1 LAFNFA
7 STADKSKETEVVDC
21 DVIIVGGGPVGLFL
35 AAELGQRGVSV
46 EVFDAKPST
55 SSHPAANAN
64 SARTMEHFR
73 RIGISA
79 AVRASGLPGDYAP
92 DVAYLTSIVG
102 HELARLNQP
111 SSQTAVEWAQ
121 SHAFTWATPE
131 PPHRCSQLY
140 VEPLLL
146 EAARRHANCRV
157 HFGAR
162 VLDFIQDDDGV
173 TATMEIDAM
182 EDRAAQTRTLTAR
195 YLVGCDGPRS
205 FVRKSLGLSYRGVAG
220 EKREFMGGQMDAV
233 YFYAPDIYRVCPHAP
248 AWQYWTFGAKQR
260 ALVIAVDG
268 TGHFVMNVQTREGES
283 LNEADVKRRIA
294 EAIGADISFEVK
306 SSSRW
311 TAGFALVAERFSVG
325 RVFLAGDS
333 AHLFTPTGGLGYNT
347 GIEDA
352 ANLAWKLEAMI
363 KGVAGEALGASYE
376 AERRPA
382 ALRNTA
388 FARSFADSI
397 GTVQMPAGAHEV
409 GPAGDAARA
418 AVGAYLKFHATAEFV
433 IPGVHLGTRYETSP
447 LLKAEPGAPSPDT
460 ANLYVPC
467 ARPGHRAPH
476 VWLAD
481 GGSLYDRF
489 GPGFTLLCIGE
500 VGVDIESDGA
510 YLNAAAML
518 PGLTVVRIS
527 EVAVAQLYKA
537 AFVLIRPDQHVAW
550 RGSVLADDFA
560 ASVLR
565 TVGHSPE
572 QAALLTAQAYTRPR
586 ERCRFS
592 RAPRCVATGS

>member
-1 LAFNFA
+1 MRLT
-7 STADKSKETEVVDC
+7 SHPQQVKQGDEVVDC

-46 EVFDAKPST
+46 EVFDAKPGTST
-55 SSHPAANAN
+55 HPAANAN

-79 AVRASGLPGDYAP
+79 AVRELGLPGDYPA
-92 DVAYLTSIVG
+92 DVAYFTSIAG

-111 SSQTAVEWAQ
+111 SSQAAVEWAKM
-121 SHAFTWATPE
+121 HAFTWATPE

-140 VEPLLL
+140 VEPVLL
-146 EAARRHANCRV
+146 EAARRHANCQV
-157 HFGAR
+157 HFSSR
-162 VLDFIQDDDGV
+162 VLDFVQSDQGV
-173 TATMEIDAM
+173 TATVEMDATA
-182 EDRAAQTRTLTAR
+182 DHVAQTRTVTAR
-195 YLVGCDGPRS
+195 YLIGCDGPRS
-205 FVRKSLGLSYRGVAG
+205 FVRKSLGLSYAGVAG

-268 TGHFVMNVQTREGES
+268 EGHFIMNVQTREGES
-283 LNEADVKRRIA
+283 PDETDVKQRIA
-294 EAIGADISFEVK
+294 EAIGVDIPFEVK

-311 TAGFALVAERFSVG
+311 TAGFALVAEKFSVG

-352 ANLAWKLEAMI
+352 ANLAWKLEAMV
-363 KGVAGEALGASYE
+363 KGVAGDALGASYE
-376 AERRPA
+376 VERRPA

-388 FARSFADSI
+388 FARGFADSI
-397 GTVQMPAGAHEV
+397 GNVQMPAVAHATGA
-409 GPAGDAARA
+409 AGEAARA
-418 AVGAYLKFHATAEFV
+418 AVGDYLKFHATAEFV
-433 IPGVHLGTRYETSP
+433 IPGVHLGTRYEMSP
-447 LLKAEPGAPSPDT
+447 LLSAEPGTAAPDT

-476 VWLAD
+476 AWLAD

-500 VGVDIESDGA
+500 AGVDIERDDV
-510 YLNAAAML
+510 YRNAAAML
-518 PGLTVVRIS
+518 PGLTVVQVA
-527 EVAVAQLYKA
+527 EAAVAELYKA

-550 RGSVLADDFA
+550 RGCVLGDEFA

-565 TVGHSPE
+565 TLGHRPQE
-572 QAALLTAQAYTRPR
+572 AAYL
-586 ERCRFS
+586 S
-592 RAPRCVATGS
+592 APACSSAA

>member
-1 LAFNFA
+1 M
-7 STADKSKETEVVDC
+7 VDC

-46 EVFDAKPST
+46 EVFDAKPGTST
-55 SSHPAANAN
+55 HPAANAN

-79 AVRASGLPGDYAP
+79 AVRKLGLPGNYAA
-92 DVAYLTSIVG
+92 DVAYFTSIAG

-111 SSQTAVEWAQ
+111 SSQAAVEWAKM
-121 SHAFTWATPE
+121 HAFTWATPE

-140 VEPLLL
+140 VEPVLL
-146 EAARRHANCRV
+146 EAARRHANCQV
-157 HFGAR
+157 HFSAR
-162 VLDFIQDDDGV
+162 VLDFTQSGQGV
-173 TATMEIDAM
+173 TATVEMDAIA
-182 EDRAAQTRTLTAR
+182 DRAAQTRTVTAR
-195 YLVGCDGPRS
+195 YLIGCDGPRS
-205 FVRKSLGLSYRGVAG
+205 FVRKSLGLSYAGVAG

-260 ALVIAVDG
+260 ALIIAVDG
-268 TGHFVMNVQTREGES
+268 EGHFIMNVQTREGES
-283 LNEADVKRRIA
+283 LDEADVKRRIA
-294 EAIGADISFEVK
+294 EAIGADIPFEVK

-311 TAGFALVAERFSVG
+311 TAGFALVAEKFSVG

-352 ANLAWKLEAMI
+352 ANLAWKLEAMV
-363 KGVAGEALGASYE
+363 KGVAGDALGASYE

-388 FARSFADSI
+388 FARGFADSI
-397 GTVQMPAGAHEV
+397 GNVQMPAVAHET
-409 GPAGDAARA
+409 GAAGDAARA
-418 AVGAYLKFHATAEFV
+418 AVGDYLKFHATAEFV
-433 IPGVHLGTRYETSP
+433 IPGVHLGTRYEASP
-447 LLKAEPGAPSPDT
+447 LLTTEAGAASPDT

-500 VGVDIESDGA
+500 AGVDIERDDA
-510 YLNAAAML
+510 YLKAAAML
-518 PGLTVVRIS
+518 PGLTVVQVA
-527 EVAVAQLYKA
+527 EAAVAELYKA

-550 RGSVLADDFA
+550 RGSVLGDEFA
-560 ASVLR
+560 AAVLR
-565 TVGHSPE
+565 TLGYRKE
-572 QAALLTAQAYTRPR
+572 EAALLAAHACLSP
-586 ERCRFS
+586 
-592 RAPRCVATGS
+592 A

>member
-1 LAFNFA
+1 M
-7 STADKSKETEVVDC
+7 DCEVV
-21 DVIIVGGGPVGLFL
+21 IVGGGPVGLFL
-35 AAELGQRGVSV
+35 AAELGQRGISV
-46 EVFDAKPST
+46 EVFDAKPGTST
-55 SSHPAANAN
+55 HPAANAN

-79 AVRASGLPGDYAP
+79 AVRSLGLPCDYAP
-92 DVAYLTSIVG
+92 DVAYFTSIAG

-111 SSQTAVEWAQ
+111 SSQAAVEWAKA
-121 SHAFTWATPE
+121 HAFTWATPE

-140 VEPLLL
+140 VEPVLL

-157 HFGAR
+157 HFSSK
-162 VLDFIQDDDGV
+162 VLDFTQNAEGV
-173 TATMEIDAM
+173 TATVEMDAM
-182 EDRAAQTRTLTAR
+182 VDRAAQTRTVTAR
-195 YLVGCDGPRS
+195 YLIGCDGPRS
-205 FVRKSLGLSYRGVAG
+205 FVRKSLGLSYAGVAG

-268 TGHFVMNVQTREGES
+268 EGHFIMNVQTREGES
-283 LNEADVKRRIA
+283 LDEADVTQRIA
-294 EAIGADISFEVK
+294 EAIGADIPFEVK

-311 TAGFALVAERFSVG
+311 TAGFALVAEKFSVG

-352 ANLAWKLEAMI
+352 ANLAWKLEAMV
-363 KGVAGEALGASYE
+363 KGVAGDALGASYE

-382 ALRNTA
+382 ALRNTS
-388 FARSFADSI
+388 FARGFADSI
-397 GTVQMPAGAHEV
+397 GNVHLPAVAHEAGAS
-409 GPAGDAARA
+409 GDAARA
-418 AVGAYLKFHATAEFV
+418 AVGDYLKFHATAEFV

-447 LLKAEPGAPSPDT
+447 LLVAEAGAATPDT

-481 GGSLYDRF
+481 GSSLYDRF
-489 GPGFTLLCIGE
+489 GPGFTLLCIAE
-500 VGVDIESDGA
+500 ADVDIESHGA
-510 YLNAAAML
+510 VRNAAAML
-518 PGLTVVRIS
+518 PGLTVVRVA
-527 EVAVAQLYKA
+527 EAAVADLYQA

-550 RGSVLADDFA
+550 RGSVLGDEFVA
-560 ASVLR
+560 AVLR
-565 TVGHSPE
+565 TLGHRPGE
-572 QAALLTAQAYTRPR
+572 TALLPTQACP
-586 ERCRFS
+586 S
-592 RAPRCVATGS
+592 AA

>member
-1 LAFNFA
+1 M
-7 STADKSKETEVVDC
+7 DC

-35 AAELGQRGVSV
+35 AANLGQRGVSV
-46 EVFDAKPST
+46 EVFDAKPGTST
-55 SSHPAANAN
+55 HPAANAN

-79 AVRASGLPGDYAP
+79 AVRASGLPQDYAP
-92 DVAYLTSIVG
+92 DIAYCTSIAG

-111 SSQTAVEWAQ
+111 SSQAAVEWAKA
-121 SHAFTWATPE
+121 HAFTWPTPE

-140 VEPLLL
+140 VEPILLG
-146 EAARRHANCRV
+146 AARRHANVRV
-157 HFGAR
+157 HFSAR
-162 VLDFIQDDDGV
+162 VLDFAQHGDGV
-173 TATMEIDAM
+173 TATVGMDAM
-182 EDRAAQTRTLTAR
+182 ADRVAQTRNVTAR

-205 FVRKSLGLSYRGVAG
+205 FVRKSLGLSYAGVAG

-233 YFYAPDIYRVCPHAP
+233 FFYAPELYRVCPHAP

-268 TGHFVMNVQTREGES
+268 KGHFIMNVQTREGQS
-283 LNEADVKRRIA
+283 FDEADVKQRIA
-294 EAIGADISFEVK
+294 EAIGADIPFEVK

-311 TAGFALVAERFSVG
+311 TAGFALVAEKFSME

-352 ANLAWKLEAMI
+352 ANLAWKLEAMV
-363 KGVAGEALGASYE
+363 KGYAGNALGASYE

-397 GTVQMPAGAHEV
+397 GNVQVPAVAREPGA
-409 GPAGDAARA
+409 AGEAARA
-418 AVGAYLKFHATAEFV
+418 AVGEYLKFHANSEFV
-433 IPGVHLGTRYETSP
+433 IPGVHLGTRYESSP
-447 LLKAEPGAPSPDT
+447 LLTAEQGTPAPDT

-476 VWLAD
+476 AWLAD
-481 GGSLYDRF
+481 GDSLYDRF
-489 GPGFTLLCIGE
+489 GPVFTLLCIGE
-500 VGVDIESDGA
+500 AGVDIDSESA
-510 YLNAAAML
+510 YRNAAAIL
-518 PGLTVVRIS
+518 PGLAVVQVT
-527 EVAVAQLYKA
+527 ETTVAQLYQA

-550 RGSVLADDFA
+550 RGSALGDEFA
-560 ASVLR
+560 SAVAR
-565 TVGHSPE
+565 TLGHRPE
-572 QAALLTAQAYTRPR
+572 EVARVPAQA
-586 ERCRFS
+586 CS
-592 RAPRCVATGS
+592 SAG